1 MDTEHWKILLTAIE
15 KGSLGAAGEALG
27 YTVSG
32 VSRSVASLEKEIG
45 VPLLYR
51 SKQGVT
57 PTEDCQQLLPA
68 VRELLFSQ
76 AKIEQTAARILGF
89 EQGTIGIGT
98 AYRHY
103 YPWITDVSS
112 RFHALH
118 PGVQF
123 HIVHGTS
130 TELVQKLEHHTL
142 DFCLISAREGTHGWI
157 PLYQDPLLVVLPAK
171 HPLAGRESIP
181 LEDLLPEPYI
191 QTCPGQDID
200 SIRFFAHRKVKPNTQ
215 FSTIDIQATYA
226 MVGVGLGYTV
236 SNRINCNFEDKSVRH
251 ISLDPPARIELGLA
265 YTDAPSPV
273 AGAFL
278 RFVRDQ
284 LPQEDFPLQAP

>member
-32 VSRSVASLEKEIG
+32 VSRSVAALEKEIG
-45 VPLLYR
+45 IPLLYR
-51 SKQGVT
+51 SKQGVA
-57 PTEDCQQLLPA
+57 PTEACEQLLPA

-76 AKIEQTAARILGF
+76 TKIEQTAARILGY

-103 YPWITDVSS
+103 YPWITEVSS
-112 RFHALH
+112 SFHALH

-130 TELVQKLEHHTL
+130 TELIRKLEHHSL
-142 DFCLISAREGTHGWI
+142 DFCLISAREGSHGWI
-157 PLYQDPLLVVLPAK
+157 PLYQDPLLAVLPAT
-171 HPLAGRESIP
+171 HPLAAQKSIS
-181 LEDLLPEPYI
+181 LEALLPEPYI

-200 SIRFFAHRKVKPNTQ
+200 SIRFFTHRKVKPNTQ

-226 MVGVGLGYTV
+226 MVGVGLGYTI
-236 SNRINCNFEDKSVRH
+236 SNRINSNFDDKSVRH
-251 ISLDPPARIELGLA
+251 LSLDPPELIELGLA
-265 YTDAPSPV
+265 YTDVPSPV
-273 AGAFL
+273 AEAFL
-278 RFVRDQ
+278 RFVRHQ
-284 LPQEDFPLQAP
+284 LPQEDFPLQDP